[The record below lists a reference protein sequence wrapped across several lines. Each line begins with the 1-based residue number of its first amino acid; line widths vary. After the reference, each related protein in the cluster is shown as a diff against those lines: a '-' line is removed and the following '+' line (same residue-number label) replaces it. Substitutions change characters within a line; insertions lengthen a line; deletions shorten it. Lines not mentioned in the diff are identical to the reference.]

1 MNVSEQ
7 LENGPDLARWLGFGG
22 LIPFVFCAT
31 MAHSGNQQLAA
42 YSLVGIA
49 NYGAVILSF
58 VGAVHWGLAMQGER
72 HPYWYAWSITPALLG
87 WAAITLLG
95 IRLGILALVPAFT
108 LAWSVDRQ
116 AFLRALLPVWYMRL
130 RNILTVGAVLALILA
145 TFAPVIE

>member
-1 MNVSEQ
+1 MNDSEQ

-72 HPYWYAWSITPALLG
+72 HLYWYAWSITPALLG
-87 WAAITLLG
+87 WAAITLWESVLVFWHLCRRS
-95 IRLGILALVPAFT
+95 RLPGRLIVRRFCATCCLCGTCAF
-108 LAWSVDRQ
+108 AI
-116 AFLRALLPVWYMRL
+116 Y
-130 RNILTVGAVLALILA
+130 
-145 TFAPVIE
+145 